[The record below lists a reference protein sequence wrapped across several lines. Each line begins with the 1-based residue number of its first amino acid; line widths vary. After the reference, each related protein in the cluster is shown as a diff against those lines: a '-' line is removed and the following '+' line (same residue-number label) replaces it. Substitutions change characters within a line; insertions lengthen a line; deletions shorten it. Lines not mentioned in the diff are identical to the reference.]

1 MRMTLTRRQWGALL
15 GASPLLTRAAAQT
28 PPTTPHWGKNRKTP
42 TPEYTRSASV
52 SPKSRCP
59 WTLSRHFDLWPR
71 PTVHMPKTKLDEN
84 TIAFASI
91 GELTAALRH
100 RDISSVELTKILGR
114 RLEKL
119 GPEYNALAYSLVKQG
134 HKAAKDAD
142 YDLKH
147 ERFRSPLQ
155 GIPYAVKDL
164 IAVAKHPTTWGA
176 KPFADQVF
184 DEDATVVRRLAS
196 KQAILIGKLSMVE
209 LAGGGGYSSAAASLQ
224 GPGLNPWNKQYWSGG
239 SSSGSG
245 AAVAAGLVPFA
256 SWFRDVGIHHHAR
269 LLLCVSGLRPTYGL
283 VSRHGAMAL
292 SWTLDKIGV
301 LARSAEDCGLVLH
314 AIAGGDDDD
323 PGSAQK
329 SFYYAPQYYE
339 NQSEL
344 KIGYAEIDFAE
355 WPDEPLR
362 PAFAN
367 ALAVVKSIGV
377 PTVESQL
384 PDFPYGPLISC
395 IIDSEAASIFERF
408 IRSGRVDQLA
418 DQHQI
423 DGLKAS
429 LNYSALDYL
438 KAMRVR
444 TQIQAAFR
452 TLFASVDLLV
462 APARLNLPDR
472 ADRPFDETPPKRPDR
487 KGVVAGLVQAAN
499 LADSRPFLFPVA
511 SSTAFRSDYKLWD
524 GRFGESHFGSRAR
537 IPAPHRFSQ
546 TASAATGLVKEA
558 RAGHQQ
564 YSHRKHR
571 QHASLFPM
579 RQNRMKPKEEKGTRN
594 DGHNRRR
601 PSLAESRRT
610 EPIRAWL
617 DQRARHGCQLRGSA
631 RRRRF
636 PSR

>member
-1 MRMTLTRRQWGALL
+1 
-15 GASPLLTRAAAQT
+15 
-28 PPTTPHWGKNRKTP
+28 
-42 TPEYTRSASV
+42 
-52 SPKSRCP
+52 
-59 WTLSRHFDLWPR
+59 
-71 PTVHMPKTKLDEN
+71 MPKTKLDEN
-84 TIAFASI
+84 SIAFATI
-91 GELTAALRH
+91 GELSTALRN
-100 RDISSVELTKILGR
+100 REISSVELTKILGR

-119 GPEYNALAYSLVKQG
+119 GPEYNALAYSLVKHG

-142 YDLKH
+142 FDLKQ

-245 AAVAAGLVPFA
+245 AAVAAGLVPYALGSETSGSIITPACFC
-256 SWFRDVGIHHHAR
+256 G
-269 LLLCVSGLRPTYGL
+269 VSGLRPTYGL
-283 VSRHGAMAL
+283 VSRRGAMAL

-301 LARSAEDCGLVLH
+301 LARSAEDCGFVLH
-314 AIAGGDDDD
+314 AIAGGDDGDS
-323 PGSAQK
+323 GSAQK
-329 SFYYAPQYYE
+329 SFYYTPQFYE
-339 NQSEL
+339 NLSEI

-377 PTVESQL
+377 PMLESKL
-384 PDFPYGPLISC
+384 PDYPYGPLISC

-408 IRSGRVDQLA
+408 IRGGRVDQLA
-418 DQHQI
+418 DAKQI

-429 LNYSALDYL
+429 LNYSAIDYL

-444 TQIQAAFR
+444 AQIQSAFR
-452 TLFASVDLLV
+452 ELFASVDLLV

-472 ADRPFDETPPKRPDR
+472 ADQPFDETPPKRPDR
-487 KGVVAGLVQAAN
+487 KGVVSGLVQAGN
-499 LADSRPFLFPVA
+499 LCGLPAITIPCGYVNGLPIGLQIVGRPFSENRIIAL
-511 SSTAFRSDYKLWD
+511 
-524 GRFGESHFGSRAR
+524 AR
-537 IPAPHRFSQ
+537 EFQ
-546 TASAATGLVKEA
+546 
-558 RAGHQQ
+558 
-564 YSHRKHR
+564 
-571 QHASLFPM
+571 
-579 RQNRMKPKEEKGTRN
+579 
-594 DGHNRRR
+594 
-601 PSLAESRRT
+601 RRT
-610 EPIRAWL
+610 DFHKQHPPA
-617 DQRARHGCQLRGSA
+617 AV
-631 RRRRF
+631 
-636 PSR
+636 